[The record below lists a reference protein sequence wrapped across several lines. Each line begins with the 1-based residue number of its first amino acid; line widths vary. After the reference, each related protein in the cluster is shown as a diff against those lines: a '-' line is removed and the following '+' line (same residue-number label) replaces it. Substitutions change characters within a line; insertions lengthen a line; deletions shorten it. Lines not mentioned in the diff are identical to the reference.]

1 MRNNMTITAEDCKL
15 AIKTSKT
22 INPLLTYATD
32 WQQLN
37 EYNANNGD
45 NVRVFNSISM
55 DKSVYVIERVYGLEV
70 TTTKPDIQWSFEIQP
85 YDQWEDW
92 ETILFRVYD
101 QDYFNTHGHYENEF
115 LANQI
120 KNLIPGS
127 IEVSEGMFK
136 NPNFTD
142 HNFIEMMEYE
152 NFINM
157 TPDLGEKPERPEPT
171 EEGCGA
177 DECCGGSC
185 SSMVSVEDDDS
196 DLVEDFWYY
205 EIITDEA
212 DGEYINI
219 TSKAYWE
226 KYGCLDDRN
235 TSDALEQALPP
246 GFSELA
252 ESTFDY
258 NGNMAAAKAALDAT
272 GKFQEFCFGFY

>member
-1 MRNNMTITAEDCKL
+1 MTITAEDCKF

-45 NVRVFNSISM
+45 KVRVFISNSM
-55 DKSVYVIERVYGLEV
+55 DETVYVIERSYGLEV

-127 IEVSEGMFK
+127 VEVSEGMFK

-185 SSMVSVEDDDS
+185 SSGFSFNEDDEDDD
-196 DLVEDFWYY
+196 
-205 EIITDEA
+205 DE
-212 DGEYINI
+212 
-219 TSKAYWE
+219 
-226 KYGCLDDRN
+226 
-235 TSDALEQALPP
+235 LPP
-246 GFSELA
+246 SNSPTNLYCPNCGTQNVVTGDEPSSGGYFYVA
-252 ESTFDY
+252 EDTGSSTEWFDS
-258 NGNMAAAKAALDAT
+258 AKPHRCNNCQT
-272 GKFQEFCFGFY
+272 IFYMGD